1 MKKIPVTKEGLIAL
15 KKKLDILKHVDRKK
29 VIESIK
35 IAREHGDLKENAEY
49 HAAKEEQFLIEKKIK
64 ELEEKI
70 FLANEIDVS
79 TIKEIDKVMFGATVN
94 IRELSRGFLINY
106 KLVGED
112 ESDIK
117 NNKISINSPLAR
129 ALILKSKN
137 DVIDLETL
145 NGVIKYRIEDIK
157 YI

>member
-1 MKKIPVTKEGLIAL
+1 MKKIPVTKEGLIEL
-15 KKKLDILKHVDRKK
+15 KKKLDVLKNVDRKK
-29 VIESIK
+29 IIESIK
-35 IAREHGDLKENAEY
+35 VAREHGDLKENAEY

-64 ELEEKI
+64 ELEEKV

-79 TIKEIDKVMFGATVN
+79 LIKDVNTVVFGATVSLLDITN
-94 IRELSRGFLINY
+94 DFFISY

-117 NNKISINSPLAR
+117 KNKISINSPLAR

-137 DVIDLETL
+137 DIIDLKTL
-145 NGVIKYRIEDIK
+145 NGIIKYKIEDIK